1 MAGWGSPSTSSLGP
15 TGISHRFPFARFDS
29 KSRADLAAEA
39 LQERVAESVRNPTSD
54 YSLAEAN
61 PRFVVL
67 SEDEMSPA
75 EFISAREKLTRF
87 GDPSRKP
94 VSEEE
99 TLARICF
106 LMLRST
112 LDQIASLQEPVV
124 EQSAGPWEELY
135 SLVTSLRLKGKQKK
149 AVIALVEARGSV
161 PIADLTLMF
170 GWMNPPDNWNSMKKA
185 LDKIFRKRG
194 WVFSQ
199 ATITR
204 PFRSA
209 ALAVKN
215 RSRTPPS

>member
-1 MAGWGSPSTSSLGP
+1 MSTRWPWRWMQAGLARPGMSGLRGGVVADTIPPLVQSNELASFEEIARLAGWGSPSTSSLGP

-149 AVIALVEARGSV
+149 AVIALVTCR
-161 PIADLTLMF
+161 
-170 GWMNPPDNWNSMKKA
+170 
-185 LDKIFRKRG
+185 
-194 WVFSQ
+194 
-199 ATITR
+199 
-204 PFRSA
+204 
-209 ALAVKN
+209 
-215 RSRTPPS
+215 